1 MNLIARALR
10 REPEHQAGSRSLRAF
25 LRGAALATALGCAA
39 PAAAASRP
47 RALIVALD
55 AIRFEDAARARFGS
69 GEDLFPGFQ
78 GPVPLVSTFPS
89 STSLA
94 MPGLL
99 EPFGLERSPGY
110 EPRFFDREK
119 GKVRGGGLVSYH
131 KIPFAWRDFFD
142 WEIRSLIQKTIGYGW
157 PLRANRREIQRA
169 IEAFLDSDAHTFFA
183 YVNSTDAT
191 GHLYGPATTAVAIE
205 ELGRALAEVR
215 ERHPDPPFY
224 TVILSDHGMGGGEPL
239 RNALPGVARV
249 LREDGWRLRR
259 KIRDPRDA
267 VLIPFGLLSSLV
279 AHASPGRE
287 AALARTLCRAEGV
300 ELCAHPDGQ
309 GWVVVAR
316 GAEAAIR
323 RCTRNGRVLWSYA
336 PVSGD
341 PLRYGPVL
349 ARLASQAAGTD
360 EDGWYEDRAWF
371 ETTLDHDFPDA
382 LHRIARSFDLVANP
396 ASVVC
401 SMAPGWLYG
410 SRRLVLGTR
419 LTRGRLQW
427 THGALRSEDSLGF
440 IMSDFPGW
448 KPGPGVRFDA
458 ALRFFAELPDLDR
471 AGGPP
476 AASPEIRAASA
487 SAACRR

>member
-10 REPEHQAGSRSLRAF
+10 RGPEPQASRRSLRAL

-39 PAAAASRP
+39 PAAAARP
-47 RALIVALD
+47 RVLIVALD
-55 AIRFEDAARARFGS
+55 AIRFEDAVRARFGF
-69 GEDLFPGFQ
+69 GEDLFPGFE
-78 GPVPLVSTFPS
+78 GPVRLVSTFPS

-94 MPGLL
+94 MPGIL

-110 EPRFFDREK
+110 EPRFYDLER

-131 KIPFAWRDFFD
+131 RIPFAWRGFFD

-157 PLRANRREIQRA
+157 PLRANRREIRKA
-169 IEAFLDSDAHTFFA
+169 IEAFLESEERYFFA

-191 GHLYGPATTAVAIE
+191 GHLYGPTTTTAALG
-205 ELGRALAEVR
+205 ELGRALADVR
-215 ERHPDPPFY
+215 ERHPGVLFH

-239 RNALPGVARV
+239 RNALPGIARA
-249 LREDGWRLRR
+249 LREEGWRLRK

-279 AHASPGRE
+279 AHASAGRE
-287 AALARTLCRAEGV
+287 AALARALCRAEGV
-300 ELCAHPDGQ
+300 ELCAYRDGH
-309 GWVVVAR
+309 GWVVLAG

-323 RCTRNGRVLWSYA
+323 RCTHDGRVLWSYV

-341 PLRYGPVL
+341 PLDYEPVL
-349 ARLASQAAGTD
+349 ARLAAQAAGSD
-360 EDGWYEDRAWF
+360 GDGWYEDRAWF
-371 ETTLDHDFPDA
+371 EATLEHHFPDA
-382 LHRIARSFDLVANP
+382 LHRIARSFDLVENP

-410 SRRLVLGTR
+410 SRRLVVGTR
-419 LTRGRLQW
+419 LTRGRLRW

-458 ALRFFAELPDLDR
+458 ALRFCVDLPDFDR
-471 AGGPP
+471 AAGRPH
-476 AASPEIRAASA
+476 ASPEIRAASA
-487 SAACRR
+487 AAACRR